1 MRRYQCAEDIG
12 AWGQCLDMLTCASI
26 FTNVALVGFTSD
38 GVSYYIQSDSLYA
51 QNAAVRYSSA
61 QYSGALER

>member
-38 GVSYYIQSDSLYA
+38 GVSYYIQSDSLYSPVA
-51 QNAAVRYSSA
+51 SA
-61 QYSGALER
+61 RLPSARYSGALDR